1 MYRASIVLL
10 GTLSLSACVPNID
23 NLIASEVDEIFAEA
37 DSNRDDKI
45 DWEEFLAS
53 EEEGDDTPTREEF
66 AEFDQ
71 DGDGFIVREEFS
83 NWVKEKVAS

>member
-10 GTLSLSACVPNID
+10 GALSLSACVPNID
-23 NLIASEVDEIFAEA
+23 SLIAGDVEEIFAEA
-37 DSNRDDKI
+37 DLNRDDKI
-45 DWEEFLAS
+45 DWDEFLKS

-83 NWVKEKVAS
+83 NWVKEKVTG